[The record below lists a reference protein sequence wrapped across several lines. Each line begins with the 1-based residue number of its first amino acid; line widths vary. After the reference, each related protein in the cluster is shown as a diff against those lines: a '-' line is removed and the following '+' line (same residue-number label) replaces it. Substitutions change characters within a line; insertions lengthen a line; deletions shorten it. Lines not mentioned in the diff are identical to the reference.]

1 MLSKK
6 LGFRSWANSNYGS
19 LSWSIMYRSRPG
31 SMSHIGGW
39 IGYGSR
45 SWSSCGSITRS
56 KVSITISRS
65 GVIPKYKSI

>member
-6 LGFRSWANSNYGS
+6 LGFR
-19 LSWSIMYRSRPG
+19 SWSIMYRSRPG

-39 IGYGSR
+39 IGYGS
-45 SWSSCGSITRS
+45 WSSCGSITRS

-65 GVIPKYKSI
+65 GVIHKYKSI